1 MHYALY
7 IPWLQLFH
15 RHTMH
20 YVLYIR
26 WLQLFHHNTMHYV
39 LYISW
44 LQHFHCNTMHST
56 INALWII
63 RSLSQP
69 FLGAIIMHQTSD
81 DTKLFIQCIL
91 YQLNSSLTPGNPS
104 WVISDSIGE
113 ENVIFSG
120 DRGEKVP
127 WNRHRWKVH
136 GLEISWFHY
145 YQDKASWHSP
155 PPSPPTS
162 LPPPWCSGQRY
173 IFVRLTKCRTLR
185 LVTFLQGSTMHCV
198 FLIPFTLLF
207 YVPFSTKPFFYRT
220 QHQCTASTLS
230 TKQYYLLKYS
240 QLCHYGEITLNCFK
254 MLRLSYFSH
263 WSLVWSTNT
272 NTKQNEQN
280 KSAE

>member
-1 MHYALY
+1 
-7 IPWLQLFH
+7 
-15 RHTMH
+15 MH

-56 INALWII
+56 IIVDYTFI
-63 RSLSQP
+63 DST

-81 DTKLFIQCIL
+81 DIKLFIQCIL
-91 YQLNSSLTPGNPS
+91 HQLNSSLTSVNPS
-104 WVISDSIGE
+104 WVISESIGK

-198 FLIPFTLLF
+198 FLILFTLLF
-207 YVPFSTKPFFYRT
+207 FWFFYPFFDKALFFQSST
-220 QHQCTASTLS
+220 SVHCFNFVNKAVLFIKVHSTLS
-230 TKQYYLLKYS
+230 L
-240 QLCHYGEITLNCFK
+240 
-254 MLRLSYFSH
+254 
-263 WSLVWSTNT
+263 
-272 NTKQNEQN
+272 
-280 KSAE
+280 

>member
-1 MHYALY
+1 MHYTSLDSNFFIAIQCIMYYTSAQSNFFILIQSMHCGLY
-7 IPWLQLFH
+7 IPWLNLF
-15 RHTMH
+15 
-20 YVLYIR
+20 
-26 WLQLFHHNTMHYV
+26 
-39 LYISW
+39 
-44 LQHFHCNTMHST
+44 
-56 INALWII
+56 
-63 RSLSQP
+63 
-69 FLGAIIMHQTSD
+69 GAIIMHQTSD
-81 DTKLFIQCIL
+81 DIKLFIQCIL

-162 LPPPWCSGQRY
+162 LTPPWCSGQRY

-198 FLIPFTLLF
+198 FLILFTLLF
-207 YVPFSTKPFFYRT
+207 FILFATIIYKV
-220 QHQCTASTLS
+220 
-230 TKQYYLLKYS
+230 
-240 QLCHYGEITLNCFK
+240 
-254 MLRLSYFSH
+254 
-263 WSLVWSTNT
+263 
-272 NTKQNEQN
+272 
-280 KSAE
+280 